1 MDIVQRFLAVF
12 FLLIASIDADSTLG
26 ADVTYENKARPAPK
40 LPLVVIGP
48 EDRYIPGKP
57 VPYVVDYNLWV
68 WENLEFP
75 KSLDAYTPA
84 ALSGGDTT
92 GYIKTGEAFSTPLSN
107 LHPKH
112 LRSFAFGRRLFRH
125 RWPIASASVKE
136 LDGLGPTFNRISCSG
151 CHVRDGRGRPPKSA
165 EEPMKSMLVRLSI
178 PGMDDNGGPAPHP
191 IYGLQLQDKS
201 IEGVPK
207 EGLVTI
213 QYREEEGTFA
223 DGKPYSLRAPVYEFS
238 ELSHGPLGDE
248 SLYSPRAAPAICGL
262 GLLEAVDEATIRG
275 LADPND
281 TNGDGIS
288 GKMNWVW
295 NDVTKKKE
303 LGRFG
308 WKANVGNLYHQVA
321 LAASGD
327 MGITTSVLP
336 ADNCPPSQTACRT
349 AINGGNPELDNPGLE
364 KLVLYVRSLAVPP
377 RRNVENHT
385 VQRGEKLFASAGCID
400 CHTPNLTTGAAAA
413 LSELADQ
420 PIHPYT
426 DLLLHDMGEDLAD
439 MRPDFL
445 ASGREWRTPPLWGI
459 GLVQRVNMHQFFL
472 HDGRAR
478 GLMEAILWHG
488 GEAATARNAVLLMSE
503 VDRDALLAFLRSL

>member
-1 MDIVQRFLAVF
+1 MQRFLAVF

-40 LPLVVIGP
+40 LPLIVIGP

-349 AINGGNPELDNPGLE
+349 AINGGNPELDNPSLE

-488 GEAATARNAVLLMSE
+488 GEAAMARNAVLLMSE

>member
-1 MDIVQRFLAVF
+1 MQRFLAVF

-48 EDRYIPGKP
+48 EDRYIPGEP

-75 KSLDAYTPA
+75 KSLDSYTPA

-125 RWPIASASVKE
+125 RWLIASSSVKE

-213 QYREEEGTFA
+213 QYREQEGTFA
-223 DGKPYSLRAPVYEFS
+223 DGQPYSLRAPVYEFA
-238 ELSHGPLGDE
+238 ELGFGPLGDE

-308 WKANVGNLYHQVA
+308 WKANVGNLYRQVA

-385 VQRGEKLFASAGCID
+385 VQRGEKLFASAGCIN
-400 CHTPNLTTGAAAA
+400 CHTPNLTTGAVAA
-413 LSELADQ
+413 LSELAEQ

-445 ASGREWRTPPLWGI
+445 ASGSEWRTPPLWGI

-488 GEAATARNAVLLMSE
+488 GEAETARNEVLLMSKG
-503 VDRDALLAFLRSL
+503 DRDALIAFLRSL

>member
-1 MDIVQRFLAVF
+1 MQRFLAVF

-125 RWPIASASVKE
+125 RWPIASSSVKE

-238 ELSHGPLGDE
+238 ELGHGPLGDE

-327 MGITTSVLP
+327 IGITTALLP

-349 AINGGNPELDNPGLE
+349 AFNGGTPELDNPSLE
-364 KLVLYVRSLAVPP
+364 KLVLYVRSLAVPA

-385 VQRGEKLFASAGCID
+385 VQRGEKLFASAGCIN
-400 CHTPNLTTGAAAA
+400 CHTPNLTTGAVAA
-413 LSELADQ
+413 LSELAEQ

-445 ASGREWRTPPLWGI
+445 ASGSEWRTPPLWGI

-488 GEAATARNAVLLMSE
+488 GEAETARNEVLLMSKG
-503 VDRDALLAFLRSL
+503 DRDALIAFLRSL

>member
-1 MDIVQRFLAVF
+1 M
-12 FLLIASIDADSTLG
+12 
-26 ADVTYENKARPAPK
+26 
-40 LPLVVIGP
+40 
-48 EDRYIPGKP
+48 
-57 VPYVVDYNLWV
+57 
-68 WENLEFP
+68 
-75 KSLDAYTPA
+75 
-84 ALSGGDTT
+84 
-92 GYIKTGEAFSTPLSN
+92 
-107 LHPKH
+107 
-112 LRSFAFGRRLFRH
+112 
-125 RWPIASASVKE
+125 
-136 LDGLGPTFNRISCSG
+136 
-151 CHVRDGRGRPPKSA
+151 
-165 EEPMKSMLVRLSI
+165 
-178 PGMDDNGGPAPHP
+178 
-191 IYGLQLQDKS
+191 
-201 IEGVPK
+201 
-207 EGLVTI
+207 
-213 QYREEEGTFA
+213 
-223 DGKPYSLRAPVYEFS
+223 
-238 ELSHGPLGDE
+238 
-248 SLYSPRAAPAICGL
+248 
-262 GLLEAVDEATIRG
+262 DEATIRG

-488 GEAATARNAVLLMSE
+488 GEAAMARNAVLLMSE

>member
-1 MDIVQRFLAVF
+1 VQRFLAVF

-125 RWPIASASVKE
+125 RWPIASSSVKE

-426 DLLLHDMGEDLAD
+426 DLLLHDMGEGLAD